1 MTEVTIPNS
10 LRDLVIAVREP
21 KRLESFT
28 LAQWDLLLPLAR
40 RADLI
45 AGLACV
51 AESAGVFAHLPEQ
64 VQMHLTGALLLYRR
78 QQVNAAFEI
87 EELAAVLSERGLRL
101 TLLKGAAYFAAGL
114 GFSQGR
120 AFGDID
126 ILIEKN
132 QLGELESLLI
142 REGWINAIDDAYDQ
156 RYYREWMHELPPMT
170 HIQRGT
176 VLDIHH
182 RILPETARARPD
194 PQLMLASAVECEAFP
209 GVFVLAQHD
218 MLLHS
223 ATHLFY
229 EGELAHGFRD
239 LFDLDAMLR
248 MIGPEQSWRDL
259 LGRAQA
265 LQLTRPL
272 YFACHFSAAF
282 MDTPIPPFV
291 REQLAQWHPPGIA
304 TRLLIRAYPLALR
317 PMHPA
322 LNERMT
328 GFARWTIYARAH
340 WLRMPPVLLVRHLG
354 RKAVR
359 SWLGIQAKQ
368 PEQILPRQH

>member
-1 MTEVTIPNS
+1 MPGP
-10 LRDLVIAVREP
+10 LRDLVFAVREP
-21 KRLESFT
+21 ERLESLT
-28 LAQWDLLLPLAR
+28 LTQWDLLLPIAR

-45 AGLACV
+45 ARLACV
-51 AESAGVFAHLPEQ
+51 AERAGVIATLPEQ
-64 VQMHLTGALLLYRR
+64 VQVHLTGALLLYRR

-101 TLLKGAAYFAAGL
+101 TLLKGAAYYAAGL
-114 GFSQGR
+114 GFAQGR

-126 ILIEKN
+126 ILIDKA

-194 PQLMLASAVECEAFP
+194 PQRMLAEAVECEAFP

-248 MIGPEQSWRDL
+248 MVESVQAWREL
-259 LGRAQA
+259 MERAQT

-272 YFACHFSAAF
+272 FLACHFTSA
-282 MDTPIPPFV
+282 MLDTPIPTFV
-291 REQLAQWHPPGIA
+291 REQLAQWHPSGI
-304 TRLLIRAYPLALR
+304 TTKLLIWAYPLVLR
-317 PMHPA
+317 PMHPV

-328 GFARWTIYARAH
+328 GFARWLIYARAH
-340 WLRMPPVLLVRHLG
+340 WLRMPPILLVRHLG

-368 PEQILPRQH
+368 VEQALPQQR